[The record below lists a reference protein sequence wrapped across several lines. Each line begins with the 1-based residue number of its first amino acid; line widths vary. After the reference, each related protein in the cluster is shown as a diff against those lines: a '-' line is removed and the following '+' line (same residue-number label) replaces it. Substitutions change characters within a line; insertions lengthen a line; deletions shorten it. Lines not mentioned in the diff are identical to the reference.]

1 MRLSESS
8 TKKMIQKINI
18 SDLDKNSIL
27 SHDYPK
33 DHTLNKVDFSGLVVN
48 KPWGYEYLMFETPEV
63 SIWMLYIK
71 KGYSTSMHCHL
82 NKKTSL
88 LVISGKVYSSTLNEK
103 INLDE
108 KDGCIFDKGV
118 FHSTE
123 AISEKGAFVMEIETP
138 SNKTDLFRLKDRYK
152 REMKAYTEKKNIT
165 DKTYNYHYLFL
176 DKDKHST

>member
-82 NKKTSL
+82 NKKTVL
-88 LVISGKVYSSTLNEK
+88 IILSGEAICTTLNQGFNLYLSTTGFYEK
-103 INLDE
+103 
-108 KDGCIFDKGV
+108 F
-118 FHSTE
+118 
-123 AISEKGAFVMEIETP
+123 
-138 SNKTDLFRLKDRYK
+138 
-152 REMKAYTEKKNIT
+152 IT
-165 DKTYNYHYLFL
+165 AVTFYPAGGFSKYYLIMSASGTGYL
-176 DKDKHST
+176 